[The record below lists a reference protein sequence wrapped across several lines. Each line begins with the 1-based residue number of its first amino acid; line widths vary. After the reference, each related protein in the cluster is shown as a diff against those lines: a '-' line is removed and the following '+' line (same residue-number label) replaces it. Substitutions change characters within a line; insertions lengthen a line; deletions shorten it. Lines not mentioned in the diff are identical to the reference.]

1 MDNITA
7 IILAG
12 GKSHRMGTPKPLLK
26 LKNKT
31 FLDLIREKI
40 TKAGIKNIYL
50 VLGAD
55 AEYLKNNLNTENLN
69 IIINK
74 SWQNGQLSSLKA
86 AIKRVKKETDGI
98 IMFLIDHPSVKVS
111 TIKKLLEAFR
121 EGSADIIVPEYEGYG
136 GHPVIFSRNVFIALL
151 QAPLN
156 EGARAVVRNTKYIT
170 KRIRVNDR
178 HIRQDID
185 TPEDFKKIG
194 TG

>member
-1 MDNITA
+1 MNNITA
-7 IILAG
+7 VILAG

-40 TKAGIKNIYL
+40 TEAGIKNIYL

-55 AEYLKNNLNTENLN
+55 AEYLRNNLNTENLN

-121 EGSADIIVPEYEGYG
+121 EGSADIIVPEYEGRG